1 MSNSYSA
8 IKRLYAYEDGDTI
21 TPAMGVSI
29 DTGYGLVQYWNPT
42 TKAVVN
48 TDFSVHNATL
58 YPQPYSSQK
67 GAIVIPETEGQQWYY
82 NNISDEGAI
91 LENGAVKSKFAD
103 RFSIGTKQVNG
114 KTFPCLVIIG
124 NLATEDDHTDKY
136 IYYSSTYDGKAFTC
150 QQLIPIQ
157 SSVGDAYSVL
167 ISIEGEDGSG
177 DNVLSNDNDWVKATA
192 NLQLVGQ
199 NVTGAMSI
207 VFQKLVGSTWQ
218 DISNVSGLSE
228 IGTNTCKLYN
238 AAVEGVEM
246 IRAKITYGGKD
257 YYGFYEVSDVHD
269 PYYIDVGCN
278 IAGDAV
284 KSGETAT
291 FTPVVYD
298 RSSGEVSTGWT
309 FTYTLTKKTDGSV
322 ITDFD
327 ETALTY
333 DNIKSVG
340 GVIVRIEATKS

>member
-1 MSNSYSA
+1 L
-8 IKRLYAYEDGDTI
+8 I
-21 TPAMGVSI
+21 
-29 DTGYGLVQYWNPT
+29 
-42 TKAVVN
+42 
-48 TDFSVHNATL
+48 
-58 YPQPYSSQK
+58 
-67 GAIVIPETEGQQWYY
+67 
-82 NNISDEGAI
+82 
-91 LENGAVKSKFAD
+91 
-103 RFSIGTKQVNG
+103 
-114 KTFPCLVIIG
+114 IIG
-124 NLATEDDHTDKY
+124 NLATSDDHTDKY
-136 IYYSSTYDGKAFTC
+136 IYYSSTYDGKSFTC

-199 NVTGAMSI
+199 I
-207 VFQKLVGSTWQ
+207 VSGNMTINFQKLVGSAWQ
-218 DISNVSGLSE
+218 NISNVSGLTE
-228 IGTNTCKLYN
+228 IGINTFKVYN
-238 AAVEGVEM
+238 AAVEGVELF
-246 IRAKITYGGKD
+246 RAKITYGDKD
-257 YYGFYEVSDVHD
+257 YYGFFEVTDVHD
-269 PYYIDVGCN
+269 PYFIDDGCN

-284 KSGETAT
+284 KAGETAT
-291 FTPVVYD
+291 FSPVVYD

-309 FTYTLTKKTDGSV
+309 FGYTLTKKTDGSV